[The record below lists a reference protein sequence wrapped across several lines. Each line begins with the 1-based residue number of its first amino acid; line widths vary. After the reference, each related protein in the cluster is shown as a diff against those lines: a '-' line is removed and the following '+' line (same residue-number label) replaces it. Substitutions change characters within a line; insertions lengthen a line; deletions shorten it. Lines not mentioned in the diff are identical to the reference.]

1 MPIPHASRERDE
13 PRCTPFLHGRT
24 PTRATRRLA
33 ALARCALPITAALA
47 FGVAPGAGAGCGPS
61 NAASGTATP
70 GSARTPAEQQV
81 DELVEALVPL
91 PLDLTSDIL
100 DRHWHHGQ
108 ELLAN
113 AKAGGRE
120 VGLAALQRLR
130 QGAPQDEKGIP
141 YQNVELGLLAT
152 AAYAAPDDA
161 RPLLDALI
169 TQYGAGMHLRT
180 EALIYLADTQPAHA
194 LELIEPWVT
203 KTRPNQT
210 MPPAEFIVASW
221 AHACDLTGR
230 SPVPQL
236 ADVATN
242 LFYDQTGRV
251 RAVKLLGKYKD
262 PLGAQALQ
270 AILIESTGDG
280 YLRRMA
286 AQSLR
291 DTLPRED
298 ACAILRVV
306 SQREA
311 DLNMLKFLADLLEKH
326 CGQ

>member
-1 MPIPHASRERDE
+1 MPIPDASPQRDE
-13 PRCTPFLHGRT
+13 PHCTLPLHLR
-24 PTRATRRLA
+24 TRARGAPRCA
-33 ALARCALPITAALA
+33 ALARCALTISSALVL
-47 FGVAPGAGAGCGPS
+47 FGTPALVGGCGPS
-61 NAASGTATP
+61 NAAPATP
-70 GSARTPAEQQV
+70 GARTAAEKQI

-100 DRHWHHGQ
+100 DRHFHHGQ
-108 ELLAN
+108 ELLAK
-113 AKAGGRE
+113 AKAGGRA

-130 QGAPQDEKGIP
+130 EGAPQDEKGVP
-141 YQNVELGLLAT
+141 YQNVELGLLAA
-152 AAYAAPDDA
+152 AAYAAPEDA

-180 EALIYLADTQPAHA
+180 EALLYMADTQPAHT

-221 AHACDLTGR
+221 EHACELTGR

-251 RAVKLLGKYKD
+251 RAVKLLGKYRD

-270 AILIESTGDG
+270 AIVIESTGDG

-291 DTLPRED
+291 DSLSQED
-298 ACAILRVV
+298 ACAIFRIVA
-306 SQREA
+306 QREA
-311 DLNMLKFLADLLEKH
+311 DLNMLKFLSDLLEKH
-326 CGQ
+326 CGG

>member
-1 MPIPHASRERDE
+1 MPIPDVSPQRDE
-13 PRCTPFLHGRT
+13 PCCTLPLHVRT
-24 PTRATRRLA
+24 QRSAVRRLA
-33 ALARCALPITAALA
+33 PLARCALAITPVFALV
-47 FGVAPGAGAGCGPS
+47 VAPTFVAGCGPS
-61 NAASGTATP
+61 NAASATP
-70 GSARTPAEQQV
+70 GARTPAEKQI
-81 DELVEALVPL
+81 DELVEAGVPL
-91 PLDLTSDIL
+91 PGDLTSDIL
-100 DRHWHHGQ
+100 DRHWHRWQ

-130 QGAPQDEKGIP
+130 EGAPKDENGIP
-141 YQNVELGLLAT
+141 YQSIELGLLAT
-152 AAYAAPDDA
+152 AAYAAPEDA

-169 TQYGAGMHLRT
+169 TQYGAGLHLRT
-180 EALIYLADTQPAHA
+180 EALLYLADTQPEHA

-221 AHACDLTGR
+221 EHACELTGR

-251 RAVKLLGKYKD
+251 RAVKLLGKYRD

-291 DTLPRED
+291 DTLSQED
-298 ACAILRVV
+298 ACAVFRIV

-311 DLNMLKFLADLLEKH
+311 DLNMLKFLADLLEKL
-326 CGQ
+326 CGD